1 MKRLL
6 VNADDFGLHADIDAG
21 IVDCIDAGRVC
32 SISFSPN
39 GKSLD
44 WERLAELKAKGVL
57 VGLHLTLVGEPWL
70 SDGRVISKWPELGS
84 QIFTGGGAFREQ
96 LGHEI
101 EAQFAA
107 CDARGLKLDHVDS
120 HQHVH
125 IFGAVWRPTIAAARS
140 RAIGRVRVPAAPSRG
155 LGKQSVGGLALQLIA
170 GRRRRQWP
178 GALPCIGLAHAG
190 HNTTEILA
198 RELTAAGKT
207 GAGDLELVAHPGRDT
222 AGLQAAY
229 SSWKFDWRAEQEALL
244 SDEFGRAVRDSGYE
258 IR

>member
-1 MKRLL
+1 MNRLL

-32 SISFSPN
+32 SVSFSPN

-44 WERLAELKAKGVL
+44 WERLAQLKAKGVL

-70 SDGRVISKWPELGS
+70 SDGRVISKWPELGKRLL
-84 QIFTGGGAFREQ
+84 TGGGAFRKQ
-96 LGHEI
+96 LAGEI

-107 CDARGLKLDHVDS
+107 TDAHGIKLDHVDS

-125 IFGAVWRPTIAAARS
+125 VFGAVWRPMIAAARA
-140 RAIGRVRVPAAPSRG
+140 RGIGRVRVPAAPAWAIAKHSP
-155 LGKQSVGGLALQLIA
+155 GGLALQWLAA
-170 GRRRRQWP
+170 GRRAERP
-178 GALPCIGLAHAG
+178 EALPCIGVAHAG
-190 HNTTEILA
+190 RNTVEILA
-198 RELTAAGKT
+198 GELAAAKKA

-222 AGLQAAY
+222 AALQGAY
-229 SSWKFDWRAEQEALL
+229 PSWQFDWRTEQAALL
-244 SDEFGRAVRDSGYE
+244 SDEFGRAIIDNGFE